1 MKAKIL
7 MIALFIVAGIA
18 PKAFSQDADKVVG
31 YWLTQY
37 KDSQVKIFKA
47 TNGKYYGEVKWLEK
61 PNNDDGTPRLDKEN
75 EDEEL
80 RTRPILGLRLLNGF
94 EYDAKDQE
102 WVEGTIYDPKNGKTY
117 SCYMWFDEGD
127 DNTLH
132 VKGFIGIS
140 LLGREVEWTRE
151 DKLRE

>member
-18 PKAFSQDADKVVG
+18 PQAFSQDADKVVG

-75 EDEEL
+75 EDEKL

-94 EYDAKDQE
+94 EYDEKDQE

-117 SCYMWFDEGD
+117 SCFMWFDDGD

-132 VKGFIGIS
+132 VKGFIGFS

>member
-7 MIALFIVAGIA
+7 IISLLIAAFFA
-18 PKAFSQDADKVVG
+18 PNVMSQEADKVVG

-47 TNGKYYGEVKWLEK
+47 KDGKYYGNVKWLEK

-75 EDEEL
+75 ENEKL
-80 RTRPILGLRLLNGF
+80 RKKPILGLQILKGF
-94 EYDAKDQE
+94 EFDKKDKE
-102 WVEGTIYDPKNGKTY
+102 WVDGTIYDPKNGKTY
-117 SCYMWFDEGD
+117 KCFMWFDEGD

-132 VKGFIGIS
+132 VKGFIGFS

-151 DKLRE
+151 DKERK